1 MLVTPVAKLCSS
13 SFSKACNSVKMI
25 IRRTLKEN
33 IIKYLFLILSIT
45 AIATLVGI
53 AFFLFGEAVPT
64 FTKLHATSIHTFAPV
79 VHRDNPMWKK
89 SINRTKLRD
98 VFAGKITDWNE
109 LGGEEGKILVISYS
123 ETTPEGKRWLS
134 ELLGSVPL
142 TPGAIKVENARE
154 MKRAIIGNKE
164 NAFGFLDREEISR
177 GVKEFQ
183 LVKRVGFFEFL
194 FRKSWY
200 PPPNEPPSFQIL
212 PILLAS
218 IAVTLFSAIIAVP
231 LGVGCAIYMSEI
243 AHPKTSEILKPI
255 IELFAALPSVVIGF
269 FGMVVVAPLLQK
281 YFDIPTGLNLT
292 NASILLAFM
301 AVPTIASVSEDAL
314 RAVPQSLKE
323 ASYALGATNWETTWR
338 VVVPAALSGISSAVI
353 LGLARS
359 IGETMVVL
367 MVAGGAAMIPTGLFD
382 PVRPMTAAIAAE
394 MGEAPRGGMHY
405 HALFAIGVTLFIMT
419 FCFNLL
425 ADFVSKRYRE
435 AGARAA

>member
-1 MLVTPVAKLCSS
+1 MA
-13 SFSKACNSVKMI
+13 
-25 IRRTLKEN
+25 
-33 IIKYLFLILSIT
+33 LSIT
-45 AIATLVGI
+45 AIATLAGI
-53 AFFLFGEAVPT
+53 AFFLFKEAVPT
-64 FTKLHATSIHTFAPV
+64 FTKQYATSIYTYVPV
-79 VHRDNPMWKK
+79 VNRDNQIWKK
-89 SINRTKLRD
+89 SINRDKLRA
-98 VFAGKITDWNE
+98 VFSGEITNWQK
-109 LGGEEGKILVISYS
+109 LGGEDKKILVVSYS
-123 ETTPEGKRWLS
+123 ETTPEGRKWV
-134 ELLGSVPL
+134 EKLLKGGSLAPN
-142 TPGAIKVENARE
+142 AIKVETARE
-154 MKRAIIGNKE
+154 MQRAIIRNKE
-164 NAFGFLDREEISR
+164 NAIGFMDREEIGR
-177 GVKEFQ
+177 GIKEFS
-183 LVKRVGFFEFL
+183 LTTRVGLFEFL
-194 FRKSWY
+194 FGKSWY

-218 IAVTLFSAIIAVP
+218 IIVTFVAAVIAIP

-243 AHPKTSEILKPI
+243 AHPKTNEILKPV

-269 FGMVVVAPLLQK
+269 FGMVVVAPFLQK
-281 YFDIPTGLNLT
+281 HFDIPNGLNLT

-323 ASYALGATNWETTWR
+323 ASYAVAATKWETTWR
-338 VVVPAALSGISSAVI
+338 VVVPAALSGISAAVI

-394 MGEAPRGGMHY
+394 MGEAPRDGMHY

-425 ADFVSKRYRE
+425 ADFISKRYKE
-435 AGARAA
+435 AGAHAA

>member
-1 MLVTPVAKLCSS
+1 M
-13 SFSKACNSVKMI
+13 M
-25 IRRTLKEN
+25 IRRTLKEDL
-33 IIKYLFLILSIT
+33 IKNLFLALSIT
-45 AIATLVGI
+45 AIATLAGI
-53 AFFLFGEAVPT
+53 AFFLFKEAAPT
-64 FTKLHATSIHTFAPV
+64 FIKPHAISIHTFVPV

-89 SINRTKLRD
+89 SISRARLRD
-98 VFAGKITDWNE
+98 VFTGKITGWKE
-109 LGGEEGKILVISYS
+109 LGGEKERILVVSYS
-123 ETTPEGKRWLS
+123 ETTPEGKRWLN
-134 ELLGSVPL
+134 ELLEGGVL
-142 TPGAIKVENARE
+142 APGAVKVESARE
-154 MKRAIIGNKE
+154 MKRAITRNKE
-164 NAFGFLDREEISR
+164 SAIGFLDREEIGR
-177 GVKEFQ
+177 GIKEFR
-183 LVKRVGFFEFL
+183 LVKRVSLFEFL
-194 FRKSWY
+194 FGKSWY
-200 PPPNEPPSFQIL
+200 PPPNEPPSFQAF
-212 PILLAS
+212 PIIFAS
-218 IAVTLFSAIIAVP
+218 IVVTFFSAIIAIP
-231 LGVGCAIYMSEI
+231 LGVGSAIYMSEI
-243 AHPKTSEILKPI
+243 AHPKASEILKPV

-323 ASYALGATNWETTWR
+323 ASYALGATKWETTWR
-338 VVVPAALSGISSAVI
+338 VVVPAALSGISAAVI

-382 PVRPMTAAIAAE
+382 PVRPMTSAIAAE

-405 HALFAIGVTLFIMT
+405 HALFAIGVTLFILT

-425 ADFVSKRYRE
+425 ADFISKRYRE